1 MKKISNGAGVLL
13 IVAAMIL
20 SAVAVTADTEELVLD
35 TYCVDAS
42 GSVPGAVG
50 PIVWDNGMEYYAM
63 LAAQY
68 DPVYQELGTLADDFH
83 FDEDT
88 DVADIH
94 WVGGY
99 WNTDYQTGDFD
110 WNITFYAD
118 WGNGEAPGAIIA
130 GPYIIPWDEIGQ
142 ELLVDTGS
150 SIYYKLSADL
160 PEVITFPAC
169 EKFWV
174 SIRGEGAF
182 PPQSG
187 TCAQQS
193 VLLHMAVWKSSYF
206 EVPDWLNVDE
216 QWPEYGPMD
225 MCFQLTGPLGPV
237 APTPPIID
245 GPRSGAAGT
254 ELCWTFH
261 SSDENGDQVKYFIDW
276 GDGSTDETGLNE
288 PCTPVEVCH
297 TYADQGTFT
306 ITAYAEDATGE
317 TSGSSTF
324 DVEIPRARSVIHP
337 LLLRVFE
344 RFPNAFTLIR
354 QLLGI

>member
-13 IVAAMIL
+13 LAVAMIL
-20 SAVAVTADTEELVLD
+20 SAVAVTADTEEQVPN

-42 GSVPGAVG
+42 GSVPATIG
-50 PIVWDNGMEYYAM
+50 PIVWDNGMEYYLMA
-63 LAAQY
+63 AAQY
-68 DPVYQELGTLADDFH
+68 EPTYGELGTPADDFH
-83 FDEDT
+83 FDEAT
-88 DVADIH
+88 EVADIH
-94 WVGGY
+94 WIGGY
-99 WNTDYQTGDFD
+99 WNTDYQNGAFD
-110 WNITFYAD
+110 WAITFYND
-118 WGNGEAPGAIIA
+118 WGNGEAPGEVYA
-130 GPYIIPWDEIGQ
+130 GPFIIDWDDIGK
-142 ELLVDTGS
+142 ELLEDTGT

-160 PEVITFPAC
+160 PEIVTFPAC

-174 SIRGEGAF
+174 SIRGEGVF

-187 TCAQQS
+187 TCLQLS
-193 VLLHMAVWKSSYF
+193 VQLHMAVWKSEYF
-206 EVPDWLNVDE
+206 GVPDWLDTDL

-225 MCFQLTGPLGPV
+225 MCFQLTGPMGPV

-245 GPRSGAAGT
+245 GPRTGVPGT
-254 ELCWTFH
+254 EYCWTFH

-276 GDGSTDETGLNE
+276 GDGTTDETELNE

-297 TYADQGTFT
+297 TYAEEGTFT

-324 DVEIPRARSVIHP
+324 DVEIPRARFVSHP